1 MVDSVESQQTVRL
14 LMALWDGA
22 LTKGE
27 LIQKVKKSGEKAQDC
42 RPIVEPIVEKLV
54 KDGAIAQSGEKR
66 SVKILLLEPGKQ
78 LLGNLLS
85 NPKFEFSE
93 QIGKQIGKPAANVLL
108 AVMRSQATVV
118 IANSSTVE
126 PIQSYDGFKT
136 IALETFDRLNQ
147 DFNMDNLVPIYRI
160 RRAIGD
166 RVTRTQF
173 NNWLL
178 KMQSDDI
185 LQLLEGTVEDSAPDK
200 IEDSITNQIGK
211 LRCYA
216 KQLAI

>member
-1 MVDSVESQQTVRL
+1 MVDSVASQRTVRL
-14 LMALWDGA
+14 LMVLWDGA
-22 LTKGE
+22 LTKGK
-27 LIQKVKKSGEKAQDC
+27 LIQKVKKSGETAKDYHS
-42 RPIVEPIVEKLV
+42 IVEQLV
-54 KDGAIAQSGEKR
+54 KDGTISQSGEKR
-66 SVKILLLEPGKQ
+66 SVKILLLEPGRQ
-78 LLGNLLS
+78 LLGNLLRD
-85 NPKFEFSE
+85 PQFKFDG
-93 QIGKQIGKPAANVLL
+93 QIGKTAANVLI
-108 AVMRSQATVV
+108 AVMRSQSAVTV
-118 IANSSTVE
+118 ANSSTVA

-160 RRAIGD
+160 RRAMGD